1 MLGRAIV
8 ILVLVM
14 VLAWLI
20 GGLLRDARRR

>member
-20 GGLLRDARRR
+20 AGLLRDVRRR